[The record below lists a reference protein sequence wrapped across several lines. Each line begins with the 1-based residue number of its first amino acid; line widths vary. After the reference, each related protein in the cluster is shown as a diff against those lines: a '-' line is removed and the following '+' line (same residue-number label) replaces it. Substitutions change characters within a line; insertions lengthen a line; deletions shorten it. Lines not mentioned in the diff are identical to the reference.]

1 MSNKIEKILEIIPS
15 ETFES
20 YRERINGNMYKEPS
34 IVIGVIDSIFSIGS
48 KYESTIKVVNRFIKK
63 ININRNE
70 DDYTTKEFIRDFVT
84 FSDEEL
90 ANDIFKNRQ
99 RTSTTNGVLKAAAVK
114 QIINIFDDNGIQTK
128 KDLLNHKNIKEVERQ
143 VRTVK
148 GQASGVSFD
157 YIMMHAGDENRFKPD
172 RHIYTFFE
180 KILEYG
186 KLTENELEK
195 AFFDE
200 LAIVKEV
207 YPYFTARSLDSLIWE
222 YVKFKYQSQK

>member
-1 MSNKIEKILEIIPS
+1 MDNILDIVPK

-20 YRERINGNMYKEPS
+20 YRELVNGNMYTEPS

-48 KYESTIKVVNRFIKK
+48 KYESTIKVVNRFIEK

-70 DDYTTKEFIRDFVT
+70 DDYTTKDFIKDFGN

-90 ANDIFKNRQ
+90 ANDVFKNRQ

-128 KDLLNHKNIKEVERQ
+128 KDLLHHKNIKDVERQ

-148 GQASGVSFD
+148 GQGTGVSFD

-180 KILEYG
+180 KILGYG
-186 KLTENELEK
+186 KLTETKLEQV
-195 AFFDE
+195 FFEE
-200 LAIVKEV
+200 LAKVKEV
-207 YPYFTARSLDSLIWE
+207 YPFFTARSLDSLIWG
-222 YVKFKYQSQK
+222 YVKFKYQPQK

>member
-1 MSNKIEKILEIIPS
+1 VSNKIEKILEIIPS